1 MEEGEEGEED
11 NILYDLGS
19 KFVFWNRILYDGS
32 ILCDFASLGKK
43 SLKLQ
48 RISSYSYRLPSLKSR
63 PVATNK
69 IISNTFLELLF

>member
-32 ILCDFASLGKK
+32 ILCGLGRK

-48 RISSYSYRLPSLKSR
+48 RGKPEIQ
-63 PVATNK
+63 ACGA
-69 IISNTFLELLF
+69 E